1 MSKKSYKFDKLKESD
16 STSTTV
22 YPHKHC
28 PICNRMVDPGEDY
41 CSEECQEAVKK
52 RDKKGKLRMYI
63 PIGIGVVAIIVIVV
77 ISFWPRG

>member
-1 MSKKSYKFDKLKESD
+1 MSKKSYKFDKLKEPGTS
-16 STSTTV
+16 STTV

-52 RDKKGKLRMYI
+52 RDKRSKLRMYI

-77 ISFWPRG
+77 ISLIPRG